1 MGRSIPSFRQLIEI
15 ERLNWS
21 EFKKE
26 LPSKNDRQ
34 AFDLIF
40 ENAKLYTSYLSNACN
55 PIPLDSIIMG
65 TLFHNHKLLSTLDD
79 KEKRKVID
87 SNLSPDLAFQ
97 CNSKT
102 KGEDILFDKTCE
114 KWKDLI
120 CALHEEDRELLLNMY
135 SDICRNDG
143 NHSFTYSSK
152 DSKLN
157 SFLYF
162 YFITLLHHQKKIK
175 EIKGET

>member
-15 ERLNWS
+15 ERMNWS
-21 EFKKE
+21 EFRKE
-26 LPSKNDRQ
+26 LPSKSDKK
-34 AFDLIF
+34 AFDLIL

-65 TLFHNHKLLSTLDD
+65 TLFHNFKLLSTLYN
-79 KEKRKVID
+79 KERKKVID
-87 SNLSPDLAFQ
+87 SNLNPDLTFQ
-97 CNSKT
+97 RNSKT
-102 KGEDILFDKTCE
+102 KGDILFDKTCE

-120 CALHEEDRELLLNMY
+120 NSLHKEDRELMLNMY
-135 SDICRNDG
+135 SGICRNEG
-143 NHSFTYSSK
+143 NHSFTYGSK

-162 YFITLLHHQKKIK
+162 YLITLLHHQKIIN

>member
-79 KEKRKVID
+79 KERRKVID
-87 SNLSPDLAFQ
+87 SNLSPDLTFQ

-102 KGEDILFDKTCE
+102 KGEDILFDKACE

-162 YFITLLHHQKKIK
+162 YFITLLHYQKIIK